1 MSKTI
6 VLIAIKIFNKINIFV
21 DFEVQ
26 MLQFQVYF
34 HKKFEKFKKSG
45 IIPLL
50 IIIIIISE
58 TGIKGNILDLKL
70 TRLIMQKGPLQKFL
84 VYIYFQLFQINRN
97 LGSLFGPLG
106 LVPSSNLIRSIQN
119 KLKVLSTHSRRKD
132 ILTKNGNGRTQSN
145 T

>member
-1 MSKTI
+1 
-6 VLIAIKIFNKINIFV
+6 
-21 DFEVQ
+21 
-26 MLQFQVYF
+26 
-34 HKKFEKFKKSG
+34 
-45 IIPLL
+45 
-50 IIIIIISE
+50 
-58 TGIKGNILDLKL
+58 
-70 TRLIMQKGPLQKFL
+70 MQKGPLQKFL